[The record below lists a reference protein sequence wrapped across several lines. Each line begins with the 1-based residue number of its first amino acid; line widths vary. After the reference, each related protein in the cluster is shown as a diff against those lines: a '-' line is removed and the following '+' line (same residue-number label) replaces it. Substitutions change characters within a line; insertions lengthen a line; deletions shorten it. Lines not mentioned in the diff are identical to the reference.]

1 MFYFSF
7 IFEGYIYR
15 IRAPKLT
22 VFFFNLRIL
31 KALFSMN
38 LMKTIKEFSEI
49 KLAQK
54 ISFSKFTEIF
64 KRLNTLL
71 ALKYMA

>member
-1 MFYFSF
+1 
-7 IFEGYIYR
+7 
-15 IRAPKLT
+15 
-22 VFFFNLRIL
+22 
-31 KALFSMN
+31 MN

-71 ALKYMA
+71 VLKYMA